1 MRFNLGRGSVKENDM
16 NGQVDFFQKMCKEA
30 EDEVASGE
38 KGWRE
43 LAPNVLIL
51 ACFAMLTNHL
61 SHKLTRPLWFFAG
74 TIFTGVV
81 GYLIHLFLG

>member
-1 MRFNLGRGSVKENDM
+1 M
-16 NGQVDFFQKMCKEA
+16 NGQRDFFQKMCKEA
-30 EDEVASGE
+30 EDEVASGQ

-74 TIFTGVV
+74 AV
-81 GYLIHLFLG
+81 GTWAIGSLINSFIG